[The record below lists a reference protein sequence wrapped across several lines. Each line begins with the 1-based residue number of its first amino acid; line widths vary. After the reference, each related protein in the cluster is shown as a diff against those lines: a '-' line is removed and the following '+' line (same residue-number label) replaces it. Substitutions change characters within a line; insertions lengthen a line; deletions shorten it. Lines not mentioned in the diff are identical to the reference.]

1 MLRLSPWRGVGVD
14 VIRGKGRGPVSRA
27 VVLVKHE
34 REQIPSAQLEKQ

>member
-27 VVLVKHE
+27 VVLVWYE
-34 REQIPSAQLEKQ
+34 QGQIPSAQVEKQ